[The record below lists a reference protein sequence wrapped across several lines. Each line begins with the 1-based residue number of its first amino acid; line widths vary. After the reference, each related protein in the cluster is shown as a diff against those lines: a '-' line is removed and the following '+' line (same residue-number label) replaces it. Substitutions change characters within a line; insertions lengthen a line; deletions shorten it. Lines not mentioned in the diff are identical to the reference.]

1 MNGSKSKAIDRE
13 HAPKTQQNER
23 LNENPYLKKFST
35 NGFLPDYNAEFDEE
49 FDRLAEHMGW
59 LKLGKAYKRHHS
71 QALEQQ
77 RKVSPPVQKGAIGRG
92 LQEDRPS
99 PFFEKFVRGGFTRTT
114 NSSFDVEFNQLA
126 KHMGWSK
133 KSKEFRKHKIIATK
147 QEITSSYGGS
157 SRLEGWQQ
165 LCDDV
170 GVEPIPSSIK
180 KCKKVCTFA
189 ERSDNITLLIAL
201 GACQSLYQPL
211 RPYRLAAPA
220 FASSSI

>member
-1 MNGSKSKAIDRE
+1 MKGSKSRAIDRE
-13 HAPKTQQNER
+13 HGPKTQQH
-23 LNENPYLKKFST
+23 ENSYFKKFST

-77 RKVSPPVQKGAIGRG
+77 RKDPPPVQKGAIGRG
-92 LQEDRPS
+92 LQQDRS
-99 PFFEKFVRGGFTRTT
+99 NLFFEQFVGGGFSRTT

-126 KHMGWSK
+126 QHMGWSK
-133 KSKEFRKHKIIATK
+133 KSKEFRKHKIMATN
-147 QEITSSYGGS
+147 QEITSIYGGS

-165 LCDDV
+165 LCNDV
-170 GVEPIPSSIK
+170 GVEPMPSSIK
-180 KCKKVCTFA
+180 KCREVCTFA
-189 ERSDNITLLIAL
+189 GRSDNITLLIAL
-201 GACQSLYQPL
+201 GACYSLYKPL

-220 FASSSI
+220 FASPSI